1 MKGSLKIM
9 KILSV
14 SSLAVVL
21 LVGISSETL
30 GEEKFFTNSIGM
42 KFVYIPPGTFMMGSA
57 ISASDAAK
65 RYGGVEVWYKNEY
78 PQHKVA
84 ISKPFY
90 MQATEVTQ
98 AQWREIMGNSPST
111 DKGDDSPVEEVS
123 WNDVKD
129 FIRRL
134 NQKEGT
140 NKYHLPTEAQ
150 WEYGCRAGSTTRVF
164 FGNSATSLG
173 QYAWYS
179 ENSRSRIH
187 PVGGKK
193 PNPWGLYD
201 MYGNVWEWCQDWYG
215 DYPPG
220 HVTDPKGAF
229 SGKYRVLR
237 GGSWLNLASNCRS
250 ANRNMNTPYNHNHN
264 VGFRLVRSF

>member
-1 MKGSLKIM
+1 MKSSLKIM
-9 KILSV
+9 KILSI
-14 SSLAVVL
+14 SSLVVVL

-57 ISASDAAK
+57 ISPSDAVK
-65 RYGGVEVWYKNEY
+65 RYGGEEKWYKNEY

-98 AQWREIMGNSPST
+98 AQWREIMGNNPSSF
-111 DKGDDSPVEEVS
+111 KGDDHPVEEVS

-150 WEYGCRAGSTTRVF
+150 WEYGCRAGSKTRFF

-179 ENSRSRIH
+179 KNSGSKIH

-193 PNPWGLYD
+193 PNTWGLYD
-201 MYGNVWEWCQDWYG
+201 MHGNVWEWCQDWYG
-215 DYPPG
+215 DYPTG
-220 HVTDPKGAF
+220 HVTAPKGPS

-237 GGSWLNLASNCRS
+237 GGYWNNGARNCRS
-250 ANRNMNTPYNHNHN
+250 AVRGRGGTGDCDY
-264 VGFRLVRSF
+264 VGFRVARDF